1 MPQQSPS
8 PAAVT
13 RRRRAVRWM
22 ASTLAV
28 LAAFVAAGLS
38 ADVPAANAEVVTA
51 TYVIG
56 TPTNAVAGVVA
67 SPATLSQGAP
77 TPFVVKFRATAALSG
92 TGASSVSITSSA
104 PLATAPSTVALID
117 DSDTACFQGGTNGG
131 LVGTTT
137 LTVDLASSC
146 NVAAGDEVEVDFTA
160 SGPTA
165 IGDFTLAVTT
175 SGNNAPGVSN
185 TLTVE
190 PTPPTLSASS
200 VVLGANATY
209 TLSGAS
215 WPALGSG
222 ASALVLT
229 TKATAGATLS
239 WYGGATGY
247 LVTYTP
253 PKGTPTAD
261 AVKAVQVSTTV
272 ASSDTVT
279 LTLATALAAGDQ
291 VTISGKGTNP
301 AATSTDEVSVGPKR
315 VRPGR

>member
-137 LTVDLASSC
+137 LTVDLTSSC

-160 SGPTA
+160 SARPR
-165 IGDFTLAVTT
+165 
-175 SGNNAPGVSN
+175 S
-185 TLTVE
+185 
-190 PTPPTLSASS
+190 
-200 VVLGANATY
+200 
-209 TLSGAS
+209 
-215 WPALGSG
+215 
-222 ASALVLT
+222 
-229 TKATAGATLS
+229 
-239 WYGGATGY
+239 
-247 LVTYTP
+247 
-253 PKGTPTAD
+253 
-261 AVKAVQVSTTV
+261 
-272 ASSDTVT
+272 VT
-279 LTLATALAAGDQ
+279 L
-291 VTISGKGTNP
+291 P
-301 AATSTDEVSVGPKR
+301 WR
-315 VRPGR
+315 